1 MDIVLLALLEQRLP
15 TDSLVAEEYGLNI
28 TLEKIQCL
36 EDCEW
41 LNSEAIT
48 FWRKWWCELIG
59 AGTEEH
65 TPQPQG
71 GSQHL
76 LLCQIDVR
84 LWLLQRQCWQVD
96 LALGHLHFRKKS
108 ES

>member
-1 MDIVLLALLEQRLP
+1 MHQCRMDIVLLALLEQRLR

-59 AGTEEH
+59 AGTEER
-65 TPQPQG
+65 TPQSTG
-71 GSQHL
+71 GPKGVASTYFYAKL
-76 LLCQIDVR
+76 M
-84 LWLLQRQCWQVD
+84 
-96 LALGHLHFRKKS
+96 
-108 ES
+108 